1 MIAFPEGLN
10 SMQSVH
16 RKNTCLILLL
26 LFLVFAS
33 LRSQAQRLPTTV
45 VPEHYKL
52 FLDPSIEGRTFTGEE
67 TIQVRIAQPVSEIVL
82 NSLGLDITLAE
93 VTANGQTQPAKVVYD
108 KPEEMV
114 RLALTR
120 ALPAGNAELHLKY
133 SGKLTEGLR
142 GLYLSR
148 SPRRMYAVTQFEGTY
163 ARMMFPGFDEPAFK
177 ATFDLSVTAD
187 KGDTA
192 ISNGRII
199 SDERLPGGARHK
211 ITFSTSP
218 RMSTYLVALAIGD
231 WQCLESIADGIPV
244 RVCATPEHKNA
255 GKFALDA
262 AVHSLKFYDQWYGI
276 KYPFG
281 KLDLVGIPDYEW
293 GGMENTASIFFRET
307 ALLLNE
313 DEKKASVFALQGHAT
328 TIAHEIAHQWFGD
341 LVTAAWWDDI
351 WLNEGFATWMSGK
364 PVEAWRPE
372 WNLEASATASAQQI
386 IGLDSLAAA
395 RAIHG
400 EPNTPGEIKEMFDGI
415 TYEKG
420 AAVLRML
427 EAYVGPEVFRKG
439 VNLYLKEHA
448 NGNATSQDFWRA
460 MAEVSGKP
468 VDKIMPTFV
477 LQPGVPMMSVKGSC
491 QAGHE
496 TLSLEQQR
504 FYIAAK
510 KQASASAQVWDVPV
524 CVKTEND
531 RGPECSLVAKPKQ
544 QIEIKSCPG
553 WYFAN
558 RDAKGYYRVF
568 YDDAQNLNRLSS
580 VAEKTLNPPERIALV
595 EDAWAMTRAGKY
607 PISTFMQ
614 LAQEMRSERER
625 LVVDRISGHMQR
637 ARSLVSAEQQDKYN
651 KIIRA
656 QFAPLARE
664 LGWEPRP
671 SDTDAQKALRTIL
684 LPVMGEAGDP
694 EAIAAADKIV
704 QEYLRA
710 PGSTDATITGAAFAL
725 AAEHGNAQLYQT
737 LSQALSK
744 AGSTGEYYN
753 YLFALAAFRQ
763 PELVQRTLGLI
774 DQGRIRQ
781 QDYPSLF
788 SALLGNPSARD
799 ETWKYLKSHW
809 DDLAEKVTSF
819 GGRGAVSALGNF
831 CSVAAKDD
839 VKQFFASHHAP
850 GAERALQESLDA
862 MDNCMEFKRLQQAN
876 MAKWLA
882 AQH

>member
-1 MIAFPEGLN
+1 MIALPEGLN
-10 SMQSVH
+10 FMQSAN
-16 RKNTCLILLL
+16 RKNSCVILILL
-26 LFLVFAS
+26 FLGFAG
-33 LRSQAQRLPTTV
+33 LQSQAQRLPTTV

-52 FLDPSIEGRTFTGEE
+52 FLDPSIEGRTFAGEE
-67 TIQVRIAQPVSEIVL
+67 TIQVRIAKPVSEIIL

-93 VTANGQTQPAKVVYD
+93 VTANGQTQPAKVMYD
-108 KPEEMV
+108 KPDEMV
-114 RLALTR
+114 RLALSHDVPSGT
-120 ALPAGNAELHLKY
+120 AELHLKY

-177 ATFDLSVTAD
+177 ATFDLSVVAD

-199 SDERLPGGARHK
+199 SDEPLPGGARHK

-231 WQCLESIADGIPV
+231 WQCLESTADAIPV
-244 RVCATPEHKNA
+244 RVCATPENKNA
-255 GKFALDA
+255 GKFALEA
-262 AVHSLKFYDQWYGI
+262 AVHSLQFYDQWYGI

-281 KLDLVGIPDYEW
+281 KLDLVAIPDYEW

-313 DEKKASVFALQGHAT
+313 DEKKASVFALQGHAV

-351 WLNEGFATWMSGK
+351 WLNEGFATWMSDK
-364 PVEAWRPE
+364 PVEAWHPE

-415 TYEKG
+415 TYQKG

-448 NGNATSQDFWRA
+448 NGNATSHDFWRA
-460 MAEVSGKP
+460 MAQVSGKP
-468 VDKIMPTFV
+468 VDTIMPTFV
-477 LQPGVPMMSVKGSC
+477 LQPGVPLLSLRGSC
-491 QAGHE
+491 HNGHIP
-496 TLSLEQQR
+496 LDVEQQR
-504 FYIAAK
+504 FLLSP
-510 KQASASAQVWDVPV
+510 QSNDMGQLWHVPM
-524 CVKTEND
+524 CIKTEHGKGQD
-531 RGPECSLVAKPKQ
+531 CSLVSANKQ
-544 QIEIKSCPG
+544 QVDIHACPN

-568 YDDAQNLNRLSS
+568 YDDAQNLARLSS
-580 VAEKTLNPPERIALV
+580 VAEKELNAPERIALV
-595 EDAWAMTRAGKY
+595 EDAWAMARAGKY
-607 PISTFMQ
+607 PIGTFMQ
-614 LAQEMRSERER
+614 MVQEMRSERER

-637 ARSLVSAEQQDKYN
+637 AESLVPAQQQDKFN
-651 KIIRA
+651 QIVRA
-656 QFAPLARE
+656 QFAPLAGE
-664 LGWEPRP
+664 LGWEPRA
-671 SDTDAQKALRTIL
+671 SDTDQQKALRTIL

-694 EAIAAADKIV
+694 EAIAAANKIV

-725 AAEHGNAQLYQT
+725 AAEHGNAELYKT
-737 LSQALSK
+737 LSDALSK
-744 AGSTGEYYN
+744 AHSTGEYYN
-753 YLFALAAFRQ
+753 YLFALAEFRQ
-763 PELVQRTLGLI
+763 PELVQRTLALI
-774 DQGRIRQ
+774 DQRRIRQ
-781 QDYPSLF
+781 QDYPSF
-788 SALLGNPSARD
+788 FAALLRNPVARD

-839 VKQFFASHHAP
+839 VRQFFAMHRAP
-850 GAERALQESLDA
+850 GAERALQESLNA
-862 MDNCMEFKRLQQAN
+862 MDNCMEFKQLQQAN
-876 MAKWLA
+876 MEKWLA
-882 AQH
+882 ARR